1 MFVILLDVGDHYI
14 KHPGACRTPDG
25 GQNHGNYYEPIV
37 NNPSECKYKCDNHI
51 GCVAY
56 ESDGGTY
63 CEIHMGT
70 IDHGNGD
77 AGPNGLFN
85 CYIRAGDAYHYLN
98 SRIISFYLWI
108 RNKIIMNYFVML
120 V

>member
-1 MFVILLDVGDHYI
+1 MFVMLSDLGEDYI

-37 NNPSECKYKCDNHI
+37 TSPNECKYKCDNHI

-63 CEIHMGT
+63 CEIHMGL

-85 CYIRAGDAYHYLN
+85 CYIRAGDAYHYSN
-98 SRIISFYLWI
+98 SCIISLFPL
-108 RNKIIMNYFVML
+108 FVDP
-120 V
+120 

>member
-1 MFVILLDVGDHYI
+1 MFGILLDLGDHYI

-37 NNPSECKYKCDNHI
+37 TNPNECKYKCDNHI

-63 CEIHMGT
+63 CEIHMGL

-85 CYIRAGDAYHYLN
+85 CYIRAGDAYHYSN
-98 SRIISFYLWI
+98 SCMISFTL
-108 RNKIIMNYFVML
+108 FVDP
-120 V
+120 